1 MGRVRQWGGLR
12 VRELRGR
19 LLRRLHRQATSAARR
34 RQASPVL
41 SPPAVGRD
49 VPRRGPLR
57 RIVIGSVAALATAF
71 VTPAIIGAN
80 AGVETA
86 AADTATAL
94 MAEKDEQDGNRKGKD
109 KGDGKGQGKGKGQGQ
124 GERKGDG
131 ERFEEDEERDRDAAL
146 PRRQPF
152 AASPSRMA
160 PFPVVRLRGWLTAT
174 GARVTLL
181 SVRAPAGARVQVSC
195 RGKSC
200 PVRVLVRRVRRRFVS
215 FPRLHAPLA
224 AGTVLEIVVSRPG
237 QIGKFTR
244 FRIRRSAAPRRLDQ
258 CYMPG
263 ATRPSPCR

>member
-1 MGRVRQWGGLR
+1 MLV
-12 VRELRGR
+12 
-19 LLRRLHRQATSAARR
+19 AT
-34 RQASPVL
+34 
-41 SPPAVGRD
+41 
-49 VPRRGPLR
+49 
-57 RIVIGSVAALATAF
+57 TAWW
-71 VTPAIIGAN
+71 
-80 AGVETA
+80 TA

-94 MAEKDEQDGNRKGKD
+94 MAEKDEQDGNRKGK
-109 KGDGKGQGKGKGQGQ
+109 GKGSDKGKGKGRDA
-124 GERKGDG
+124 RKGKDEG
-131 ERFEEDEERDRDAAL
+131 EGFDDDEERDRDAAS
-146 PRRQPF
+146 PKPQPL

-200 PVRVLVRRVRRRFVS
+200 PVRVLVRRVRRRSVS